1 MLRNT
6 GINNTESINIADINI
21 ANNNFELLNGFI
33 RCCKGY
39 HLKFK
44 NNDSNW
50 IPMQSQNIK
59 DWTSVVDKEL
69 KRRKNCK
76 FVIFLINNKTDKL
89 YGPLK
94 KHSLYSSIS
103 RMK

>member
-1 MLRNT
+1 MNGVLPVAREEVMGSDWICLYT
-6 GINNTESINIADINI
+6 SQAEQIS
-21 ANNNFELLNGFI
+21 FELLNGFI

-50 IPMQSQNIK
+50 IPMQSHNIK
-59 DWTSVVDKEL
+59 DWTNIVEKEF

-76 FVIFLINNKTDKL
+76 FVIF
-89 YGPLK
+89 
-94 KHSLYSSIS
+94 
-103 RMK
+103 